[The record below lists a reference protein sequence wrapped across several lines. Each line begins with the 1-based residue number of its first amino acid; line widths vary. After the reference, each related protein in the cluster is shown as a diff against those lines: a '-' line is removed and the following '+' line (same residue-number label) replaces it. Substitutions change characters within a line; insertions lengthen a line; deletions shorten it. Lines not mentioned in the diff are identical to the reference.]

1 MPAPAARS
9 GPPPVAEATDSPAPP
24 APSDP
29 APAIA
34 LDLELPAEDAARL
47 ARLPALR
54 PLRQGRGR
62 TASTD
67 RTWFDTADGR
77 LAAQGLIVEAPARG
91 PRRLLRILPPP
102 AAPWHPGQPPGLE
115 RTLEPQEALPEAAE
129 APLVAI
135 AAFIGRAHAM
145 RLALPEGEVEATLA
159 AGRLRSLAEESP
171 AARLTLAGPA
181 PAVLAAAR
189 FLAAALPLRPPLAA
203 LAEQGRALALG
214 SPPRAHRLGP
224 ADTSEATCVEDA
236 FLRAAGHLL
245 EVACQQ
251 SARIAPGAPPEPVH
265 QTRVA
270 IRRLRS
276 VFRVFRAATDCPA
289 LRAFDAGLR
298 EAVAVLGPA
307 RDWDVFQGGI
317 AREIADAFDEEPR
330 IASFRRAAEAKRA
343 EAYRAVAAM
352 LAGPGWRLLLIE
364 GIALLLARPWREGA
378 AEERLAL
385 LDAPAA
391 EFGRQVL
398 DRRWQRLRRAGAAF
412 DELTAEQLHELRL
425 DGKRLRYAAEVFA
438 PMFGPRATRRFLKRL
453 SAVQEGLG
461 LANDAAVARGLARSL
476 AASGGPGR
484 AWAVGVAEGWSAA
497 RLAARRGAA
506 REAWS
511 ALDRKDRFWTGD

>member
-1 MPAPAARS
+1 MPAPAGRS
-9 GPPPVAEATDSPAPP
+9 GPPPVAEATDGPAPP
-24 APSDP
+24 ALAEP

-34 LDLELPAEDAARL
+34 LDFDLPAEEAARL

-54 PLRQGRGR
+54 PLRHGRGR
-62 TASTD
+62 TMSAD

-77 LAAQGLIVEAPARG
+77 LAAQGLVVEAPARG
-91 PRRLLRILPPP
+91 PRRLLRVLPPP
-102 AAPWHPGQPPGLE
+102 AAPWHPARPPALE
-115 RTLEPQEALPEAAE
+115 RVLEPQETLPEAEE

-135 AAFIGRAHAM
+135 AAFIGRAHAT
-145 RLALPEGEVEATLA
+145 RLALPEGEVEATLT
-159 AGRLRSLAEESP
+159 AGRLRSLAEERP
-171 AARLTLAGPA
+171 AALLTLAGPA

-189 FLAAALPLRPPLAA
+189 LVAAGLPLRPALAA
-203 LAEQGRALALG
+203 LAEQGRALAAG
-214 SPPRAHRLGP
+214 TAPRAHRLGP
-224 ADTSEATCVEDA
+224 ADTSEASGVEDA

-276 VFRVFRAATDCPA
+276 VFRVFRAATDCAA

-298 EAVAVLGPA
+298 EAVSVLGPA
-307 RDWDVFQGGI
+307 RDLDVFQGGM

-343 EAYRAVAAM
+343 EAYRAVVAM
-352 LAGPGWRLLLIE
+352 LGAPAWRLLLIE
-364 GIALLLARPWREGA
+364 GIALLLARPWRHGA
-378 AEERLAL
+378 TEDRLAL

-398 DRRWQRLRRAGAAF
+398 DRRWQRLRRAGAGF

-438 PMFGPRATRRFLKRL
+438 PMFGPRAARRFLKRV
-453 SAVQEGLG
+453 SALQDGLG
-461 LANDAAVARGLARSL
+461 LANDAAVARGLARGL
-476 AASGGPGR
+476 AAAGGPGR

-506 REAWS
+506 REAWK